1 MEGNFHTNIV
11 ENGAEFGGTVYGL
24 HVDGEPSRVGEPT
37 IPYGCSLLESDT
49 AFELAEPN
57 MVREGGNIYY
67 VKSIARYS
75 FNETTGLWELS
86 GRTKGSKVAATY
98 TGEPVRYVLEWSRGG
113 TGFVFSVH

>member
-11 ENGAEFGGTVYGL
+11 ENGADFGGTICGL

-49 AFELAEPN
+49 AFELAEPDVVKEAGVS
-57 MVREGGNIYY
+57 MV

-75 FNETTGLWELS
+75 FNETTCQWEFS
-86 GRTKGSKVAATY
+86 ERTKGSKVAATY
-98 TGEPVRYVLEWSRGG
+98 NGETVRYVLEWRPSGG
-113 TGFVFSVH
+113 FLIFVR